1 MSKIEDRVV
10 AMKFD
15 NKQFEQGIA
24 QTSASLAKFNQSLN
38 FDKAAAS
45 ADKLGNVKMEGIR
58 GALDTIK
65 EKFSA
70 LDVVAIT
77 ALTNVTNKAI
87 DAGGRILK
95 ALTLDPIMDGFR
107 EYETQMGAVQT
118 ILANTLKE
126 GTNVQTVNKYLDDLN
141 TYADKT
147 IYNFTEMTKNIGTF
161 TAAGVKLEPATKA
174 IKGIANLAALSGS
187 NSQQASTAM
196 YQLSQ
201 ALAAG
206 RVGLQ
211 DWNSVVNAGMGGEQ
225 FQNLLKDTALAMGA
239 VDKLDKKSKN
249 LFKNGSFRDSL
260 KGGWLS
266 SDVLTQALDVMTGS
280 MTKADLMAKGF
291 TESQAE
297 YYEKLGQTAFKAAT
311 EVKTVTQ
318 LFDTLKEAVGSGWA
332 QSFRIVLGDFEEAKE
347 LFTWL
352 NNYFSPVIDGM
363 SNARNLMLQTWKD
376 AGGRT
381 AMVQTLKNILE
392 GIGNIL
398 GPIQN
403 AWQTVFPPA
412 KAGEAL
418 AGISKALE
426 YLTSK
431 LKPSGE
437 TAAKLQRIF
446 TGLFSIL
453 GIVSD
458 LVGAV
463 GQAFGAFLREII
475 DLLPKGHGGIL
486 EWIAGLAD
494 WVTNLRNSIRE
505 GDVFMNAIRG
515 ARQAIVDFGT
525 AAMEKLAPVAEALGA
540 FFSSTSDKFAALKD
554 DLIPKAQETVEGVN
568 EQLAKIGS
576 DTAQGAEGFKNET
589 LERVS
594 AFAGKVQ
601 SVAEKIGAWLQK
613 AWEKV
618 KEFGGHLANF
628 FKSGDKELGMNQ
640 FLAALNLTMG
650 AGIGAMLIALVHN
663 LAGVTRK
670 VKKGIG
676 EVSDIVKKFGAVMD
690 AVKDHLK
697 ALTGEVKARTLLLIA
712 AALGVL
718 AASVALLAMVDPVK
732 LTVGLTAISVLLA
745 EVFGMMAWYSKFN
758 KDNGLG
764 GLAQAAV
771 GMILMATAITI
782 LAGAVRKM
790 GELDWWT
797 LTKGLLA
804 TKSLLKALTKV
815 MKDMVRN
822 TKGMVTGAAALVIF
836 GVAIRVLAES
846 VKVLGNMKL
855 GALAKGMIAFT
866 AILTLVLA
874 FVENFDS
881 QMSMEAGVAITALAL
896 GILIMVKA
904 VEKFGGMDLGVLTQG
919 LISVTALLVA
929 LGAFIRIAGNGKA
942 AAQSGLAIL
951 ALAVSMERLAA
962 AVEKFGTM
970 DPDVIKQGLLSLM
983 IVMLAV
989 GGTLERLKKKALYGG
1004 AGFALVA
1011 VGVLA
1016 VAHAVK
1022 TLGEMDVDKVT
1033 VGVTALTVM
1042 LMSMS
1047 LALAIM
1053 AKTKVKP
1060 GVAAALILLAT
1071 ALGMLV
1077 PTILL
1082 LGAAGWV
1089 TVTIGIIAL
1098 VAALAILGG
1107 AAKLLEP
1114 VIPAMTGLA
1123 LALMG
1128 FAAAVAIAGAGIT
1141 LLAIGLGM
1149 LGVSGAAGLSVL
1161 TAAITSLISMIPYL
1175 MEQLGMG
1182 LVKIAEVIIN
1192 NQEPIRGAMATLIG
1206 ALINAIT
1213 ENIPRLIELAV
1224 VAIES
1229 MCDALIRTVPKIV
1242 DTAFKLVVAF
1252 LTSLRDNIGK
1262 IVDVASEA
1270 IYNFL
1275 KALADNIGRIIDG
1288 AFKFAIAFINGL
1300 AKAIDENHNTLFEA
1314 IGRLVQ
1320 AIFKALVDGVG
1331 AGLNGIRDVLI
1342 GIGKAIVDGI
1352 WKGITGA
1359 AGWFKRKVEDFF
1371 GGIVNGVKGVLGIKS
1386 PSRVFAEIGG
1396 YAIQGFSKGFEDGAP
1411 GAQDTVNGVSQEL
1424 VDAVN
1429 ECFKGMSFDDIDLT
1443 TRPEITPVL
1452 NLDDVRKDAKM
1463 LSSVFG
1469 STPIPVSARNAQYEY
1484 GRTQAPPPEPT
1495 KSEEPVSKVTNVH
1508 FEQHNHSPESLDAM
1522 TIYRNTQNQLRQIRE
1537 ADLELQL

>member
-58 GALDTIK
+58 GALDSIK

-225 FQNLLKDTALAMGA
+225 FQQLLKDTALATGA
-239 VDKLDKKSKN
+239 IDKLDKKSKAM
-249 LFKNGSFRDSL
+249 FKNGSFRDSL
-260 KGGWLS
+260 KSGWLS

-297 YYEKLGQTAFKAAT
+297 YYEKLGQTALKAAT
-311 EVKTVTQ
+311 EVKTATQ

-332 QSFRIVLGDFEEAKE
+332 QSFRIILGDFEEAKE

-431 LKPSGE
+431 LKPTGE

-453 GIVSD
+453 GIISD
-458 LVGAV
+458 LVGTV
-463 GQAFGAFLREII
+463 GLAFGTFIGEML
-475 DLLPKGHGGIL
+475 DLLPKGHGSIL

-494 WVTNLRNSIRE
+494 WVTGLRASIRE
-505 GDVFMNAIRG
+505 GDVFMNAIRN
-515 ARQAIVDFGT
+515 ARQAIIDFGV
-525 AAMEKLAPVAEALGA
+525 AAIEKLTPLAEAMGA
-540 FFSSTSDKFAALKD
+540 FFADTVNKFVELKNE
-554 DLIPKAQETVEGVN
+554 LIPKAKETADGVN

-576 DTAQGAEGFKNET
+576 DTAQGADGLKNEAI
-589 LERVS
+589 ERIT

-601 SVAEKIGAWLQK
+601 SAAEKIGTWLQK
-613 AWEKV
+613 AWDKV
-618 KEFGGHLANF
+618 KEFSNHLKNF
-628 FKSGDKELGMNQ
+628 FKSGDEELGMNQ
-640 FLAALNLTMG
+640 FMAALNLTMG
-650 AGIGAMLIALVHN
+650 AGIGAMLISLVHN
-663 LAGVTRK
+663 LSGITKK

-676 EVSDIVKKFGAVMD
+676 EVNEIIEKFGAVMD
-690 AVKDHLK
+690 AVKNHLK

-718 AASVALLAMVDPVK
+718 AASVALLAMIDPVK

-764 GLAQAAV
+764 GLAQAAT
-771 GMILMATAITI
+771 GMILMAVAITI

-790 GELDWWT
+790 GEQDWWS
-797 LTKGLLA
+797 LTKGLIA
-804 TKSLLKALTKV
+804 TKTLLKSLTKV
-815 MKDMVRN
+815 MQNMVRN
-822 TKGMVTGAAALVIF
+822 TKGMAAGAAALVIF

-846 VKVLGNMKL
+846 VKTLGDMKL

-866 AILTLVLA
+866 TILTLVLA

-881 QMSMEAGVAITALAL
+881 QMSLEAGVAITALAL

-904 VEKFGGMDLGVLTQG
+904 VEQFGKMDLGVLTQG

-929 LGAFIRIAGNGKA
+929 LGGFIRLSGNGKA
-942 AAQSGLAIL
+942 AAKSGLAII
-951 ALAVSMERLAA
+951 ALAISMERLAS
-962 AVEKFGTM
+962 AVERFGTM
-970 DPDVIKQGLLSLM
+970 KPEVIKQGLVSLM

-989 GGTLERLKKKALYGG
+989 GGTLERLKKKALHGG

-1011 VGVLA
+1011 AGVMA
-1016 VAHAVK
+1016 VAYAVK
-1022 TLGEMDVDKVT
+1022 MLGEMDVDKVT
-1033 VGVTALTVM
+1033 VGVTALAAM
-1042 LMSMS
+1042 LMSIS

-1053 AKTKVKP
+1053 AKTKVNPK
-1060 GVAAALILLAT
+1060 VASSMILLAI

-1077 PTILL
+1077 PVILM
-1082 LGAAGWV
+1082 LGNAGWV
-1089 TVTIGIIAL
+1089 VVTIGVLAL
-1098 VAALAILGG
+1098 AAALAVLGL

-1114 VIPAMTGLA
+1114 VIPAMQGLA

-1149 LGVSGAAGLSVL
+1149 LGVSGAAGISVL
-1161 TAAITSLISMIPYL
+1161 TAAFTSLISMVPYFL
-1175 MEQLGMG
+1175 EQMAVG
-1182 LVKIAEVIIN
+1182 LVKMAEVISN
-1192 NQEPIRGAMATLIG
+1192 NQEPIRNAMSTLIG
-1206 ALINAIT
+1206 AIIQAIVD
-1213 ENIPRLIELAV
+1213 NIPGLVEIAV
-1224 VAIES
+1224 TAIVAL
-1229 MCDALIRTVPKIV
+1229 CDGMMTVLPKIV
-1242 DTAFKLVVAF
+1242 DTAFHLILAF
-1252 LTSLRDNIGK
+1252 LTSLRDNIGQIVEVAVDAISKFLQALANGIPK
-1262 IVDVASEA
+1262 IV
-1270 IYNFL
+1270 
-1275 KALADNIGRIIDG
+1275 DG
-1288 AFKFAIAFINGL
+1288 AFKVAIAFINGL
-1300 AKAIDENHNTLFEA
+1300 AKAIDENHNALFEA
-1314 IGRLVQ
+1314 IGRLVK
-1320 AIFKALVDGVG
+1320 AIFKALVDGIG
-1331 AGLNGIRDVLI
+1331 AALLGIGDFLL
-1342 GIGKAIVDGI
+1342 GIGKAIVEGI
-1352 WKGITGA
+1352 WKGILGIA
-1359 AGWFKRKVEDFF
+1359 DWIRKKISDFF
-1371 GGIVNGVKGVLGIKS
+1371 SGIVNGVKGMLGIKS
-1386 PSRVFAEIGG
+1386 PSRVFAEIGK
-1396 YAIQGFSKGFEDGAP
+1396 YAIQGFGVGFEDGAP
-1411 GAQDTVNGVSQEL
+1411 DAKRTVDGVSQEL

-1429 ECFKGMSFDDIDLT
+1429 ECFGNMSFDDIDMSM
-1443 TRPEITPVL
+1443 RPEITPVL
-1452 NLDDVRKDAKM
+1452 NLDDVRKDAKT
-1463 LSSVFG
+1463 LPEIFG
-1469 STPIPVSARNAQYEY
+1469 ATPIPVNAQNANLEQARARNI
-1484 GRTQAPPPEPT
+1484 QASSEKEPPVT
-1495 KSEEPVSKVTNVH
+1495 SKVTNVH
-1508 FEQHNHSPESLDAM
+1508 FEQHNHSPETLDSM
-1522 TIYRNTQNQLRQIRE
+1522 TIYRQTRNQLRQLEE
-1537 ADLELQL
+1537 ASV

>member
-1 MSKIEDRVV
+1 
-10 AMKFD
+10 MKFD

-58 GALDTIK
+58 GALDVIK

-225 FQNLLKDTALAMGA
+225 FQKLLKDTALATGA
-239 VDKLDKKSKN
+239 IDKLDKKSKAMFQN
-249 LFKNGSFRDSL
+249 NSFRDSL
-260 KGGWLS
+260 KSGWLS

-311 EVKTVTQ
+311 EVKTATQ
-318 LFDTLKEAVGSGWA
+318 LFDTIKEAVGSGWA
-332 QSFRIVLGDFEEAKE
+332 QSFRIILGDFEEAKE

-352 NNYFSPVIDGM
+352 NNYLSPVIDGM

-376 AGGRT
+376 AGGRA

-431 LKPSGE
+431 LKPTGE

-453 GIVSD
+453 GIISD
-458 LVGAV
+458 LVGTV
-463 GQAFGAFLREII
+463 GLAFGTFLGEMLN
-475 DLLPKGHGGIL
+475 LLPKGHGSIL

-494 WVTNLRNSIRE
+494 WATGLRTSIRE
-505 GDVFMNAIRG
+505 GDVFMNAIRN
-515 ARQAIVDFGT
+515 ARQAIIDFGT
-525 AAMEKLAPVAEALGA
+525 AAIEKLTPLAEAMGV
-540 FFSSTSDKFAALKD
+540 FFADTANKFVALKNE
-554 DLIPKAQETVEGVN
+554 LIPKAKETADGVN

-576 DTAQGAEGFKNET
+576 DTAQGADGLKNEAI
-589 LERVS
+589 ERIT

-601 SVAEKIGAWLQK
+601 SAAEKIGAWLQK
-613 AWEKV
+613 AWDKV
-618 KEFGGHLANF
+618 KEFGDHLKNF
-628 FKSGDKELGMNQ
+628 FKSGDEELGMNQ
-640 FLAALNLTMG
+640 FMAALNLTMG
-650 AGIGAMLIALVHN
+650 AGIGAMLISLVHN
-663 LAGVTRK
+663 LAGITKK

-676 EVSDIVKKFGAVMD
+676 EVNDIIEKFGAVMD
-690 AVKDHLK
+690 AVKNHLK

-718 AASVALLAMVDPVK
+718 AASVALLAMIDPVR

-758 KDNGLG
+758 KDNGLK
-764 GLAQAAV
+764 GLAQAAA

-782 LAGAVRKM
+782 LARAVRKM

-797 LTKGLLA
+797 LTKGLIA
-804 TKSLLKALTKV
+804 TKTLLKSLTKV
-815 MKDMVRN
+815 MQNMVRN
-822 TKGMVTGAAALVIF
+822 TKGMARGAAALVIF

-846 VKVLGNMKL
+846 VKTLGNMKL

-866 AILTLVLA
+866 TILTLVLA

-881 QMSMEAGVAITALAL
+881 KMSLEAGVAITALAL

-904 VEKFGGMDLGVLTQG
+904 VEKFGNMDLGVLTQG
-919 LISVTALLVA
+919 LISVTALLAA
-929 LGAFIRIAGNGKA
+929 LGGFIRLAGNGKA
-942 AAQSGLAIL
+942 AAKSGLAII
-951 ALAVSMERLAA
+951 ALAISMERLAA
-962 AVEKFGTM
+962 AVEHFGTM
-970 DPDVIKQGLLSLM
+970 KPEVIKQGLLSLM

-989 GGTLERLKKKALYGG
+989 GGTLERLKKKALHGG

-1033 VGVTALTVM
+1033 VGVTALAAM

-1053 AKTKVKP
+1053 AETKVNPKI
-1060 GVAAALILLAT
+1060 ASSMILLAI

-1077 PTILL
+1077 PVILM
-1082 LGAAGWV
+1082 LGNAGWV
-1089 TVTIGIIAL
+1089 VVTVGVLAL
-1098 VAALAILGG
+1098 AAALAILGL

-1114 VIPAMTGLA
+1114 VIPAMQALA

-1149 LGVSGAAGLSVL
+1149 LGVSGAAGISVL
-1161 TAAITSLISMIPYL
+1161 TAAFTSLISMVPYFI
-1175 MEQLGMG
+1175 EQMAVG
-1182 LVKIAEVIIN
+1182 LVKMAEVIAS
-1192 NQEPIRGAMATLIG
+1192 NQEPLRAAISVLLGAI
-1206 ALINAIT
+1206 IQAIVD
-1213 ENIPRLIELAV
+1213 NIPGLVEIAV
-1224 VAIES
+1224 VAIVS
-1229 MCDALIRTVPKIV
+1229 LCDGMMTVLPKLV
-1242 DTAFKLVVAF
+1242 DTAFFLIIAF
-1252 LTSLRDNIGK
+1252 LTSLRDNIGPIVEVAVDAIAKFLQALANGIPK
-1262 IVDVASEA
+1262 IV
-1270 IYNFL
+1270 
-1275 KALADNIGRIIDG
+1275 DG
-1288 AFKFAIAFINGL
+1288 AFKAAIAFINGL
-1300 AKAIDENHNTLFEA
+1300 AKAIDENHNALFEA

-1320 AIFKALVDGVG
+1320 AIFKALVDGIG
-1331 AGLNGIRDVLI
+1331 AALRGIGEFLL
-1342 GIGKAIVDGI
+1342 GIGKAIVEGI
-1352 WKGITGA
+1352 WKGILGVA
-1359 AGWFKRKVEDFF
+1359 DWIRKKVSDFF
-1371 GGIVNGVKGVLGIKS
+1371 SGIVNGVKGLLGIKS
-1386 PSRVFAEIGG
+1386 PSRVFAEIGR
-1396 YAIQGFSKGFEDGAP
+1396 YAIQGFGVGFEDGAP
-1411 GAQDTVNGVSQEL
+1411 DAKRTVDGVSQEL

-1429 ECFKGMSFDDIDLT
+1429 DCFGNMSFDDIDLT
-1443 TRPEITPVL
+1443 MRPEITPVL
-1452 NLDDVRKDAKM
+1452 NLESVRKDAKT

-1469 STPIPVSARNAQYEY
+1469 TTPIPVSTRNAQYEY
-1484 GRTQAPPPEPT
+1484 GRTQVALAEPP
-1495 KSEEPVSKVTNVH
+1495 KREEPAPHVTNVH
-1508 FEQHNHSPESLDAM
+1508 YEQHNHSPEALDAM
-1522 TIYRNTQNQLRQIRE
+1522 TIYRQTQNQLLAVKE
-1537 ADLELQL
+1537 AHLSDK